1 MLIALLLACTTVA
14 DTADTAADYTEPEP
28 PTAIDYVCT
37 TGQPW
42 HISASGDVDG
52 AEVVWY
58 TVVGI
63 EVARA
68 TLDGC
73 AGTST
78 APCEWATTGVLTM
91 PDGTCYAAWGSDVTL
106 PTGAE
111 ACAPIGL
118 GGAVCL

>member
-52 AEVVWY
+52 AEVVLY
-58 TVVGI
+58 TITGT

-73 AGTST
+73 AGEALT
-78 APCEWATTGVLTM
+78 PCEWATSGVLTM
-91 PDGTCYAAWGSDVTL
+91 PDGTCYAAWSGDGYEAPGS
-106 PTGAE
+106 E
-111 ACAPIGL
+111 SCAVVAF